1 MPKQKYITYF
11 LSLLPLI
18 FITFNSYYNSYI
30 VNPFSYLITSSGFIA
45 LTLLI
50 VVIIIPVINSLKYF
64 LDRRI
69 LGLMTFFYTSI
80 HLVIYLLDNNIS
92 FKYLISDALS
102 LLYIQSGY
110 LAFFLFLP
118 LVFTSTI
125 ASKIRLKNDWFKIHK
140 LIYIIIPLSF
150 VHYYLIVKADYLI
163 FVIYLFITSLIL
175 VFKKR
180 LKRNE

>member
-1 MPKQKYITYF
+1 MPKQKYITYT
-11 LSLLPLI
+11 LALLPLI

-80 HLVIYLLDNNIS
+80 HLVIYILDNNIS
-92 FKYLISDALS
+92 
-102 LLYIQSGY
+102 
-110 LAFFLFLP
+110 
-118 LVFTSTI
+118 
-125 ASKIRLKNDWFKIHK
+125 
-140 LIYIIIPLSF
+140 
-150 VHYYLIVKADYLI
+150 
-163 FVIYLFITSLIL
+163 
-175 VFKKR
+175 
-180 LKRNE
+180 